1 MENNTRI
8 YKQVPNLLTL
18 MNLCSGFISIVF
30 VFWRNLEAAALFI
43 IIAAV
48 FDFLDGSAARILH
61 ATSEKGKVLD
71 SLSDVVSFGVAPA
84 AIIFLIIEYS
94 LAQAKSDFEFGS
106 ASFTDM
112 LFLFSPLIFLIASA
126 WRLAEFTVKKNSII
140 FNGLPTPAATLFFA
154 GLALIISNPEEN
166 RISDLFLELYIII
179 PAVLLISF
187 MMVSKIRFISL
198 KFREFG
204 FNQNRLQYIL
214 IIFSAL
220 LLIIFKKFSI
230 SLIII
235 AYIIVSVVYH
245 ITKKTSDL

>member
-8 YKQVPNLLTL
+8 YKQIPNLLTL

-30 VFWRNLEAAALFI
+30 VFWRNLDAAALFI

-48 FDFLDGSAARILH
+48 FDFLDGTAARILR
-61 ATSEKGKVLD
+61 ATSEKGKILD
-71 SLSDVVSFGVAPA
+71 SLSDIVSFGVAPA

-94 LAQAKSDFEFGS
+94 LSQGKSGFDFNS
-106 ASFTDM
+106 ASFTDF

-126 WRLAEFTVKKNSII
+126 WRLAEFTVKKNSLI

-166 RISDLFLELYIII
+166 RISDLFLEPYIII

-198 KFREFG
+198 KFKDLG
-204 FNQNRLQYIL
+204 FHQNRLQYIL
-214 IIFSAL
+214 IIFSVL
-220 LLIIFKKFSI
+220 LLILFKKFAI

-235 AYIIVSVVYH
+235 TYIIVSIVYH
-245 ITKKTSDL
+245 IFKKPSDL

>member
-30 VFWRNLEAAALFI
+30 VFWRNLQAAALFI

-48 FDFLDGSAARILH
+48 FDFLDGFTARMLR

-94 LAQAKSDFEFGS
+94 LVQLKSGFDFSS
-106 ASFTDM
+106 ASFTD
-112 LFLFSPLIFLIASA
+112 LIFLFSPLIFLIASA
-126 WRLAEFTVKKNSII
+126 WRLAEFTVQKNSLI

-154 GLALIISNPEEN
+154 GLALIISGPEES
-166 RISDLFLELYIII
+166 RISDRLLELYIII

-187 MMVSKIRFISL
+187 MMISKIRFISF
-198 KFREFG
+198 KFRDPG
-204 FNQNRLQYIL
+204 FHQNRLQYL
-214 IIFSAL
+214 FIIFSVL
-220 LLIIFKKFSI
+220 LLILFKKFAI
-230 SLIII
+230 SPIIV
-235 AYIIVSVVYH
+235 AYIIISIAYNLF
-245 ITKKTSDL
+245 KKPSDL

>member
-1 MENNTRI
+1 MENNTGI

-30 VFWRNLEAAALFI
+30 VFWRNLEAAALLI
-43 IIAAV
+43 IIASV
-48 FDFLDGSAARILH
+48 FDFLDGFAARIMQ

-94 LAQAKSDFEFGS
+94 LAQVKPGFDLDS
-106 ASFTDM
+106 ASFTDL

-126 WRLAEFTVKKNSII
+126 WRLAEFTVKKNSLI

-154 GLALIISNPEEN
+154 GLALIISNPEES
-166 RISDLFLELYIII
+166 RISDLFLKLYIII

-187 MMVSKIRFISL
+187 MMVSKIRFISF
-198 KFREFG
+198 KFRNPG
-204 FNQNRLQYIL
+204 FHQNRLQYIL
-214 IIFSAL
+214 IIFSVL

-235 AYIIVSVVYH
+235 FYIIISVGYH
-245 ITKKTSDL
+245 ILKKPSDL